1 MSVDLLLENIEKT
14 QGSLRILKIQKR
26 IATDINTLVSGKN
39 QTRERF
45 YTINS
50 VNLAFRLRKNS
61 ICMGDKSSEV
71 NKWRSRQGTYSDS
84 GKK

>member
-61 ICMGDKSSEV
+61 ICMGTSIQKLINGDPDREHILI
-71 NKWRSRQGTYSDS
+71 
-84 GKK
+84 